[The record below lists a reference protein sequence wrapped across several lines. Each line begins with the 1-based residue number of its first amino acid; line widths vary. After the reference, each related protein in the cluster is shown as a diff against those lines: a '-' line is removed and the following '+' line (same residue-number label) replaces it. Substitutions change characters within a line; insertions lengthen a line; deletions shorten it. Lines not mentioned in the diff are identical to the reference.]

1 MVAAGTRT
9 VDVLT
14 ENLFES
20 RQAASAAAAADMASC
35 LRQDLALHKRSTI
48 VVSGGTTPAQCFDIL
63 SQEELAWK
71 RVRLAMSDERWVPAT
86 HEDSN
91 EKLIRETLRRNA
103 AKQASILSIYQGDL
117 SVDERCDSLQKQRP
131 RQKFACALL
140 GMGADGHFASLF
152 PDADNLPIGL
162 DKETTRFYLPVRTEA
177 SPHPRVSMTLAA
189 LLRSNAILL
198 LFFGDEKRAV
208 LDKAM
213 AGDSS
218 LPISALLEQQQTPV
232 ALYWAP

>member
-1 MVAAGTRT
+1 M
-9 VDVLT
+9 LT
-14 ENLFES
+14 EKLFDS
-20 RQAASAAAAADMASC
+20 REAASAAAAADIADC
-35 LRQDLALHKRSTI
+35 LRQDLAEHERSTI
-48 VVSGGTTPAQCFDIL
+48 VVSGGTTPAQCFEIL
-63 SQEELAWK
+63 SQEELAWN
-71 RVRLAMSDERWVPAT
+71 RVRFAMSDERWVPAT

-91 EKLIRETLRRNA
+91 ERLIRETLRQNA

-131 RQKFACALL
+131 KNNFACALL
-140 GMGADGHFASLF
+140 GMGTDGHFASLF

-162 DKETTRFYLPVRTEA
+162 DKKTTQFYLPVRTIA
-177 SPHPRVSMTLAA
+177 SPQPRVSMTLAA
-189 LLRSNAILL
+189 LLRSNAIFL

-208 LDKAM
+208 LDRAI

-232 ALYWAP
+232 TLYWAP